1 MQKNAHIQSI
11 FYTSNE
17 FIGSWP
23 NVSQIQILRSNWLPR
38 RLEAAVSTVPPRI
51 CRFFFGWELVSLLN
65 DQLSLI
71 TKNNRDI
78 GISLNFIPKFSW
90 FWKEFWTLFYKQ
102 KAAIFPIPSH
112 FISMS
117 FTSLFGRPTPHRIP
131 PKRRPHQIQPICRNQ
146 PYGFLAGSSSPVGS
160 TYPEGIPLNSPTFV
174 LKVTKKLPTPD
185 THWHTVTQKIAH
197 MRWTTILH
205 RQIARMKRQKPGCY
219 LARIKEHRKG

>member
-1 MQKNAHIQSI
+1 MATFESI

-23 NVSQIQILRSNWLPR
+23 NVSQIQIQILRSNRLPR

-51 CRFFFGWELVSLLN
+51 WRFFFGWELVSLLN

-102 KAAIFPIPSH
+102 GRPSFLSLH
-112 FISMS
+112 ISSPCRCTS
-117 FTSLFGRPTPHRIP
+117 FFGRPTPHRIP
-131 PKRRPHQIQPICRNQ
+131 RKRRPHQMTNLQEPALLQ
-146 PYGFLAGSSSPVGS
+146 
-160 TYPEGIPLNSPTFV
+160 
-174 LKVTKKLPTPD
+174 
-185 THWHTVTQKIAH
+185 
-197 MRWTTILH
+197 
-205 RQIARMKRQKPGCY
+205 
-219 LARIKEHRKG
+219 